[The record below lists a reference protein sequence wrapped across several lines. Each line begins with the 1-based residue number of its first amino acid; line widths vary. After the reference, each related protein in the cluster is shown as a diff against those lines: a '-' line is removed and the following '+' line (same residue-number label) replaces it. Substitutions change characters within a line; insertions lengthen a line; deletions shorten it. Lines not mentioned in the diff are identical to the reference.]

1 MPITTNVVS
10 SKPPSGEVYSIQHY
24 VIKFVSDLRLVD
36 GFLRVIRLTQPIQ
49 LLKVALNT
57 IYLNQRN
64 EEREIFV
71 LTAFFEYH
79 LYLTVYQTV
88 VLSCFKLHLIRV
100 IYILFR
106 HKYFLYFYYLC
117 IFQVRDHKFLFI
129 FFVVISL
136 RSRLLFPTQN

>member
-1 MPITTNVVS
+1 MHITTNVVS

-88 VLSCFKLHLIRV
+88 VLSCFKLHLIKV

-106 HKYFLYFYYLC
+106 HKYFLYYYYLC
-117 IFQVRDHKFLFI
+117 IFQVRHRKFWPI
-129 FFVVISL
+129 FFLVI
-136 RSRLLFPTQN
+136 